1 MAENDTN
8 QPSSIRYIQGLFKD
22 TSHIDQP
29 AGTLR
34 YAKNAIL
41 NSTYGSISN
50 EEGNTLMD
58 SLPNYS
64 TVIGAI
70 PILDDK
76 IVLFLRVDDPTTQLD
91 AFCEI
96 GVYRDSL
103 YTTLL
108 RLSEENTDPTW
119 DPIGKTLNFRETHPI
134 EGTFVEQGD
143 GDQVVYWTDDL
154 NSPRTLNITR
164 QINSPIS
171 QIYGVDINTSNNRS
185 YVGILDL
192 FPNAGT
198 VPHVENVSISMG
210 GECKSGVYYLALAY
224 TDEDFTRTNF
234 VTVANPVSIVPA
246 TEGTYPIE
254 SYDGAPAGTPTGKSI
269 KWDITNINKD
279 YKFLTAAVVL
289 DVGDGKKARKLPEFE
304 ILGRDAFSIVFSGE
318 RGSELFSVE
327 EITIDKVSYDTA
339 KTITQLDGTLYLGN
353 LESSKD
359 IGYQKYA
366 NYISLESVVKEFNPF
381 DPFQL
386 SSANLTNKDTVVKWE
401 RDQGY
406 RDALNIFKNKG
417 YTREEVYAFYIAFVL
432 RDGSMSYA
440 YHIPGREAMQNVTTT
455 TIQELQVPDFP
466 GEGPTGGTTWGNNTP
481 PSTINEDD
489 LLYTPGNGY
498 SDWNILNITGGSQ
511 NPISYF
517 FQWYDFSA
525 YSSALS
531 NSMNYWHN
539 LDEFYPD
546 TEDFDVV
553 NAQEPNDPQTSLRT
567 KNVRHHRFP
576 SNLNPYRTTV
586 TNTEGP
592 GGLEES
598 SGSGMKTNLV
608 VYYSWYAGMNNISG
622 FGTAQDNDGYEFSQF
637 SLSALP
643 GADTTDVEF
652 ENFTEDYNTNIDQGV
667 IEPYW
672 DEESTNTC
680 YVPDNTMTDPRD
692 GAFHSPGEDC
702 NWKWCEMEGE
712 NIENVTH
719 VYSGG
724 APPQGSYIITGWIRN
739 EGASPNTNISCG
751 NTAYGYV
758 TEAWTTNNDAYCK
771 IECRS
776 NVEGGGDGGV
786 CDGDNEDGDFSWPHE
801 NASKVA
807 GWIAWAVCEPI
818 FNDTPES
825 ALKNTVQALGFKLS
839 DIIIPKSIANKVQ
852 GFRIYHADRTHEN
865 RTVLG
870 QNPLH
875 YTPVE
880 INRDTAQCPGVL
892 SDEEA
897 ITDSSTYLYPV
908 GIPAP
913 IFEGSTVQREFSF
926 HDFYLLNGQKDVSAA
941 THLKTQYILG
951 TYQFRGNSKWYNDEV
966 YPDPAITGEGAGSCI
981 SPETWT
987 AFFATST
994 QSSPIDY
1001 PYRKSANVVLR
1012 DKAKQYI
1019 SGGVRFKGKSF
1030 GFGNEIY
1037 NVGGETMLALATTKA
1052 PTPQTWAGG
1061 GGELSWDWDGYG
1073 ANSNNSPV
1081 LFSWLTNDATDKQG
1095 LSLLLANLKAF
1106 RTNVY
1111 NSFDVQD
1118 LVWTGYEVLGDD
1130 LDNFVVD
1137 DSGTPISAP
1146 YTDLPTRFTT
1156 EDIYGGD
1163 TFICRHGYRRTSREE
1178 VRTEV
1183 YFPVGEDIKSVTMA
1197 IVESTDNINFRH
1209 AQDLKST
1216 YFPGSPVA
1224 DLLDIK
1230 ADVDLT
1236 DGRDDGTGN
1245 TRYNEAYS
1253 SVNNVKAVTPKPLN
1267 IEETTSFPGRVIRSD
1282 KLQRD
1287 SLIDTYRIFKEDQ
1300 YRELP
1305 THKGELWKLIAAENL
1320 LFFHMEDTLF
1330 KTKGKQNVKLGDGSS
1345 AYVGSGDLFAQDPD
1359 EIIMADTGYVGTRA
1373 QRASV
1378 VIPNGYFSVDVKT
1391 RKIFIV
1397 STSKP
1402 IDLTTATYGMQRWFQ
1417 TNIPFELEAYGFDGN
1432 IDNPITGMG
1441 FHAVWD
1447 QRYNRVILTK
1457 RDIRPTQEF
1466 IDNYKGVFET
1476 TGRFDFL
1483 AEAPGSIGFVD
1494 GSYYEVIEGATVGL
1508 STASPIEIN
1517 TNTSLYG
1524 TRERLFEQT
1533 GWTVSFTVELSQSKI
1548 GSWTSF
1554 HDYVP
1559 YIYTTLGID
1568 FYSFIQGISTSI
1580 DRGIYRHGRGAH
1592 LGKFY
1597 NQTPSNFEI
1606 EIVHNLQRGDNKL
1619 FYSLNW
1625 LADVLEPQASGNR
1638 DIKDLNAGF
1647 TSFIV
1652 YNSDANSGEIPLEYL
1667 INTRK
1672 TGGTWKVNQFR
1683 DMSLEVTDAS
1693 IYYTGPFTGSNY
1705 GIVDTTVAGTS
1716 PAGVPTATP
1725 LAMFTVDGMNE
1736 VFNTAYLDT
1745 GKPWNKRGKFIDR
1758 FLAFR
1763 LICNNVD
1770 NNLINL
1776 YNTEAPYRTQNR

>member
-1 MAENDTN
+1 
-8 QPSSIRYIQGLFKD
+8 
-22 TSHIDQP
+22 
-29 AGTLR
+29 
-34 YAKNAIL
+34 
-41 NSTYGSISN
+41 
-50 EEGNTLMD
+50 
-58 SLPNYS
+58 
-64 TVIGAI
+64 
-70 PILDDK
+70 
-76 IVLFLRVDDPTTQLD
+76 
-91 AFCEI
+91 
-96 GVYRDSL
+96 
-103 YTTLL
+103 
-108 RLSEENTDPTW
+108 
-119 DPIGKTLNFRETHPI
+119 
-134 EGTFVEQGD
+134 
-143 GDQVVYWTDDL
+143 
-154 NSPRTLNITR
+154 
-164 QINSPIS
+164 
-171 QIYGVDINTSNNRS
+171 
-185 YVGILDL
+185 
-192 FPNAGT
+192 
-198 VPHVENVSISMG
+198 
-210 GECKSGVYYLALAY
+210 
-224 TDEDFTRTNF
+224 
-234 VTVANPVSIVPA
+234 
-246 TEGTYPIE
+246 
-254 SYDGAPAGTPTGKSI
+254 
-269 KWDITNINKD
+269 
-279 YKFLTAAVVL
+279 
-289 DVGDGKKARKLPEFE
+289 
-304 ILGRDAFSIVFSGE
+304 
-318 RGSELFSVE
+318 
-327 EITIDKVSYDTA
+327 
-339 KTITQLDGTLYLGN
+339 
-353 LESSKD
+353 
-359 IGYQKYA
+359 
-366 NYISLESVVKEFNPF
+366 
-381 DPFQL
+381 
-386 SSANLTNKDTVVKWE
+386 
-401 RDQGY
+401 
-406 RDALNIFKNKG
+406 
-417 YTREEVYAFYIAFVL
+417 
-432 RDGSMSYA
+432 
-440 YHIPGREAMQNVTTT
+440 
-455 TIQELQVPDFP
+455 
-466 GEGPTGGTTWGNNTP
+466 
-481 PSTINEDD
+481 
-489 LLYTPGNGY
+489 
-498 SDWNILNITGGSQ
+498 
-511 NPISYF
+511 
-517 FQWYDFSA
+517 
-525 YSSALS
+525 
-531 NSMNYWHN
+531 
-539 LDEFYPD
+539 
-546 TEDFDVV
+546 
-553 NAQEPNDPQTSLRT
+553 
-567 KNVRHHRFP
+567 
-576 SNLNPYRTTV
+576 
-586 TNTEGP
+586 
-592 GGLEES
+592 
-598 SGSGMKTNLV
+598 
-608 VYYSWYAGMNNISG
+608 
-622 FGTAQDNDGYEFSQF
+622 
-637 SLSALP
+637 
-643 GADTTDVEF
+643 
-652 ENFTEDYNTNIDQGV
+652 
-667 IEPYW
+667 
-672 DEESTNTC
+672 
-680 YVPDNTMTDPRD
+680 
-692 GAFHSPGEDC
+692 
-702 NWKWCEMEGE
+702 
-712 NIENVTH
+712 
-719 VYSGG
+719 
-724 APPQGSYIITGWIRN
+724 
-739 EGASPNTNISCG
+739 
-751 NTAYGYV
+751 
-758 TEAWTTNNDAYCK
+758 
-771 IECRS
+771 
-776 NVEGGGDGGV
+776 
-786 CDGDNEDGDFSWPHE
+786 
-801 NASKVA
+801 
-807 GWIAWAVCEPI
+807 
-818 FNDTPES
+818 
-825 ALKNTVQALGFKLS
+825 
-839 DIIIPKSIANKVQ
+839 
-852 GFRIYHADRTHEN
+852 
-865 RTVLG
+865 
-870 QNPLH
+870 
-875 YTPVE
+875 
-880 INRDTAQCPGVL
+880 
-892 SDEEA
+892 
-897 ITDSSTYLYPV
+897 
-908 GIPAP
+908 
-913 IFEGSTVQREFSF
+913 
-926 HDFYLLNGQKDVSAA
+926 
-941 THLKTQYILG
+941 
-951 TYQFRGNSKWYNDEV
+951 
-966 YPDPAITGEGAGSCI
+966 
-981 SPETWT
+981 
-987 AFFATST
+987 
-994 QSSPIDY
+994 
-1001 PYRKSANVVLR
+1001 
-1012 DKAKQYI
+1012 
-1019 SGGVRFKGKSF
+1019 
-1030 GFGNEIY
+1030 
-1037 NVGGETMLALATTKA
+1037 MLALATTKA

-1061 GGELSWDWDGYG
+1061 GENPTWNWNGYIG
-1073 ANSNNSPV
+1073 NTNNSPV
-1081 LFSWLTNDATDKQG
+1081 LFSWLTNDARDKQG
-1095 LSLLLANLKAF
+1095 VSLLLANLKAF

-1146 YTDLPTRFTT
+1146 SSNLPTRFAT

-1178 VRTEV
+1178 VNNRA

-1253 SVNNVKAVTPKPLN
+1253 SVNNIKAVTPKPLN

-1359 EIIMADTGYVGTRA
+1359 EVIMADTGYVGTKA

-1402 IDLTTATYGMQRWFQ
+1402 IDLTSTTYGMQRWFQ

-1466 IDNYKGVFET
+1466 IDAYKGVFET

-1508 STASPIEIN
+1508 STASPIEIS

-1597 NQTPSNFEI
+1597 NQTPSNFEL
-1606 EIVHNLQRGDNKL
+1606 EIIHNLQRGDNKL

-1745 GKPWNKRGKFIDR
+1745 VKPWHKRGKFIDR

>member
-76 IVLFLRVDDPTTQLD
+76 IVLFLRVDNPTTQLD

-108 RLSEENTDPTW
+108 RLSEENVDPAW
-119 DPIGKTLNFRETHPI
+119 NPIGKTLNFRETNPI

-143 GDQVVYWTDDL
+143 GDQVVYWVDDL

-164 QINSPIS
+164 QSNSPIS
-171 QIYGVDINTSNNRS
+171 QIYEVDINTSNNRS

-198 VPHVENVSISMG
+198 VPHVENVSINMG

-246 TEGTYPIE
+246 TEGITPIE

-269 KWDITNINKD
+269 KWDITNINTD
-279 YKFLTAAVVL
+279 YKFLTAAIVI

-304 ILGRDAFSIVFSGE
+304 ILSRNAFSIVFSGE

-353 LESSKD
+353 LESTKD
-359 IGYQKYA
+359 LGYQKYA

-386 SSANLTNKDTVVKWE
+386 SSANLTNKDTSVSWE

-406 RDALNIFKNKG
+406 RDAENIFKNKG

-440 YHIPGREAMQNVTTT
+440 YHIPGRSPMQNVLRTLVP
-455 TIQELQVPDFP
+455 ELRTGP
-466 GEGPTGGTTWGNNTP
+466 GDDWVAGTGLTY
-481 PSTINEDD
+481 INEDD
-489 LLYTPGNGY
+489 KLYTPGNGY
-498 SDWNILNITGGSQ
+498 DNWHILNITGGSQ
-511 NPISYF
+511 NPISHF
-517 FQWYDFSA
+517 FQWYDFSTLQA
-525 YSSALS
+525 SKQ
-531 NSMNYWHN
+531 MNYWQN
-539 LDEFYPD
+539 LNEFYPD
-546 TEDFDVV
+546 TEDFEVV
-553 NAQEPNDPQTSLRT
+553 NAQEPNVPQTSLRT

-576 SNLNPYRTTV
+576 SNLNPNRTTV
-586 TNTEGP
+586 TNTAGP
-592 GGLEES
+592 GDLEAS
-598 SGSGMKTNLV
+598 SGSGMKTKLV
-608 VYYSWYAGMNNISG
+608 VYYSWYAGMNNKNG
-622 FGTAQDNDGYEFSQF
+622 DGTLQDNDGYEINEF
-637 SLSALP
+637 SLSSLP
-643 GADTTDVEF
+643 GADTSAGEF
-652 ENFTEDYNTNIDQGV
+652 ENFTEDFDTNIAQGE
-667 IEPYW
+667 IDPYW
-672 DEESTNTC
+672 DDISKKTC
-680 YVPDNTMTDPRD
+680 YVPTNKMTDPRY

-702 NWKWCEMEGE
+702 NWKWCEEDEE
-712 NIENVTH
+712 NIEEVVH

-724 APPQGSYIITGWIRN
+724 APPTGSYIITGWIRN
-739 EGASPNTNISCG
+739 ESASTNTNASCG

-758 TEAWTTNNDAYCK
+758 TQSFNTNSSGYCR
-771 IECRS
+771 IDCRS
-776 NVEGGGDGGV
+776 NVDGINDGGV
-786 CDGDNEDGDFSWPHE
+786 CGGDDGDGDFSWPHE

-807 GWIAWAVCEPI
+807 GWIAWSVCEPI
-818 FNDTPES
+818 FEDTPES

-839 DIIIPKSIANKVQ
+839 DVIIPKSIADKVQ

-875 YTPVE
+875 YMPVE
-880 INRDTAQCPGVL
+880 IARDTATCPGVL
-892 SDEEA
+892 ADILA
-897 ITDSSTYLYPV
+897 ITDASNYLYPV
-908 GIPAP
+908 GMPAP

-941 THLKTQYILG
+941 THLKTQYVLG
-951 TYQFRGNSKWYNDEV
+951 TYQFRGNSTWYNDEV
-966 YPDPAITGEGAGSCI
+966 YPDPEITGEGAGSCI
-981 SPETWT
+981 SPEAWT
-987 AFFATST
+987 AFFAAST
-994 QSSPIDY
+994 QRSPMDY
-1001 PYRKSANVVLR
+1001 STQANVVLR

-1019 SGGVRFKGKSF
+1019 PGGVRFKGKPF

-1037 NVGGETMLALATTKA
+1037 NVGGETMLALATARA
-1052 PTPQTWAGG
+1052 PKPETYAGG
-1061 GGELSWDWDGYG
+1061 GGNPSWNWDGF
-1073 ANSNNSPV
+1073 ATNSNNSPV
-1081 LFSWLTNDATDKQG
+1081 LFSRLTNDVTDKEG

-1106 RTNVY
+1106 RTNLY

-1137 DSGTPISAP
+1137 EDGTPITILNNPSFP
-1146 YTDLPTRFTT
+1146 KKFTT

-1178 VRTEV
+1178 VRTKV

-1209 AQDLKST
+1209 TQDLKST

-1253 SVNNVKAVTPKPLN
+1253 SVNNIKAVIPKPLN

-1330 KTKGKQNVKLGDGSS
+1330 KTKGKQNVQLGDGSS

-1397 STSKP
+1397 TTSKP
-1402 IDLTTATYGMQRWFQ
+1402 IDLTAATYGMQRWFQ
-1417 TNIPFELEAYGFDGN
+1417 TNIPFALEAYGFDGN

-1466 IDNYKGVFET
+1466 IDAYKGVFES

-1494 GSYYEVIEGATVGL
+1494 GSYYEVIEGATVGF

-1533 GWTVSFTVELSQSKI
+1533 GWTISFTVELSQSKI

-1606 EIVHNLQRGDNKL
+1606 EIVHNLQRGENKL

-1652 YNSDANSGEIPLEYL
+1652 YNSDANSGELPLEYL

-1716 PAGVPTATP
+1716 PAGVPTAIP